1 MLKNAG
7 HRAEQQPTRLRRE
20 TGPNGPRTGAPSEER
35 GAKRASAFV
44 VRQWLENFGRTRR
57 SLGEGGNEE

>member
-7 HRAEQQPTRLRRE
+7 RRAEQPPTRL
-20 TGPNGPRTGAPSEER
+20 PRDRPEWAEDGS
-35 GAKRASAFV
+35 AKRASAFV

>member
-7 HRAEQQPTRLRRE
+7 HPAEQQPTRLLRDRPE
-20 TGPNGPRTGAPSEER
+20 WAEDGSAER